1 MKLQTAALLAVFGM
15 GGSTAVAMGLPISAP
30 TSEVIA
36 DTTDPKP
43 ASDPKDLSRFSD
55 GDTLTVEARL
65 GHSTLAKGANGETYL
80 FAQVSGSESAQ
91 ALSTPPLNL
100 AIAIDRSGS
109 MKGDRI
115 ANAIAAA
122 TGVVQRMRD
131 GDSIAVISFDTSSDA
146 VVPPTIV
153 SAATRPS
160 IEARIRAIRLG
171 GDTCISCGLD
181 RAMTELSSSSLPP
194 ERVSRIML
202 LSDGV
207 TNHGVTDMSGMKS
220 IASRVRDRGVAITT
234 IGVDV
239 DFDEKMMAA
248 IAVESNGRHYF
259 VATPSGLPSIF
270 AQEFD
275 TLLASVAR
283 DADMRVDLAP
293 GVEVDQVFDR
303 SFRREG
309 TTVVVPFGTF
319 GSTQDKTVLMKLR
332 VPADRDGSQP
342 VASVHL
348 ADRDLVKRAEGN
360 CGGELAL
367 RVVSD
372 GSAQADLDPF
382 VAARLERSRTAQSLT
397 EANLLFEQGR
407 VDEARARL
415 ASQGDELKK
424 ERVVAMHAMPKVSTF
439 GHKGGAGLGD
449 DFDKQA
455 AALEQAQ
462 ANFGPAPTTASA
474 PFGGGAPANAAPDS
488 RQGKQQVRTNQQN
501 ATDLAF

>member
-15 GGSTAVAMGLPISAP
+15 GGSTALAMSVPVSAATPEVVAESP
-30 TSEVIA
+30 
-36 DTTDPKP
+36 DDKP
-43 ASDPKDLSRFSD
+43 ATDAKDLSRFSD

-65 GHSTLAKGANGETYL
+65 GHATLAKGANGETYL
-80 FAQVSGSESAQ
+80 FAQVSGAQSAQ
-91 ALSTPPLNL
+91 SAPPLNL

-115 ANAIAAA
+115 SNAIAAA

-153 SAATRPS
+153 SASTRPS

-194 ERVSRIML
+194 ERVSRIIL

-207 TNHGVTDMSGMKS
+207 TNHGITDMPGMKS
-220 IASRVRDRGVAITT
+220 IAARVRDRGVAITT

-283 DADMRVDLAP
+283 DVDMRVELAP
-293 GVEVDQVFDR
+293 GVEVEQVFDR
-303 SFRREG
+303 SFRRDG
-309 TTVVVPFGTF
+309 NAVVVPFGTF
-319 GSTQDKTVLMKLR
+319 GSKQDKTVLMKLR
-332 VPADRDGSQP
+332 VPADRDGARP
-342 VASVHL
+342 VAEVRV
-348 ADRDLVKRAEGN
+348 AYRDLVKRADGN
-360 CGGELAL
+360 CGGDLAL

-372 GSAQADLDPF
+372 GSAQAELDPF
-382 VAARLERSRTAQSLT
+382 VAARLERSRTSQSLT
-397 EANLLFEQGR
+397 EANLLFEEGR

-415 ASQGDELKK
+415 ATQGDALQKQ
-424 ERVVAMHAMPKVSTF
+424 RITARHAMPMAKPF
-439 GHKGGAGLGD
+439 GHMGGGGLDD
-449 DFDKQA
+449 DFDKQS
-455 AALEQAQ
+455 AALAQAE
-462 ANFGPAPTTASA
+462 ANFGPSPTTATIPGSA
-474 PFGGGAPANAAPDS
+474 AAPAPANAAPAS
-488 RQGKQQVRTNQQN
+488 RQGKEQVRMNQQN